1 MPGIHWPLASAI
13 GMIAALVAPASSRD
27 LPGGL
32 AVADEADQQSDLRDL
47 LLGEPALLLPV
58 FTRCTGT
65 CPMTAVRLK
74 EALAK
79 ARAPFRVAVLSFDPD
94 DRATDLKEFRQR
106 FDLPARWHLLRAT
119 DAAATRD
126 FLGSLGFRFMR
137 SGGGYN
143 HPDETFVF
151 SPAGA
156 WSATFTGSA
165 FSTDDLEAAGRRG
178 FLLIRPEAWIALACV
193 GLAISGIAIAIFARR
208 ARYSPASPGSS
219 RS

>member
-27 LPGGL
+27 LPDGF
-32 AVADEADQQSDLRDL
+32 AVADEAEQQRDLRSL
-47 LLGEPALLLPV
+47 LAGEPALLLPV

-79 ARAPFRVAVLSFDPD
+79 ARARFRVAVLSFDPD
-94 DRATDLKEFRQR
+94 DRATDLKDFRER
-106 FDLPARWHLLRAT
+106 FDLPAQWHVVRAT
-119 DAAATRD
+119 DAAAARD

-137 SGGGYN
+137 SAGGYN

-156 WSATFTGSA
+156 WTATFTGSA
-165 FSTDDLEAAGRRG
+165 FSAGDLEAASSRR
-178 FLLIRPEAWIALACV
+178 LRVSLIRPEAWIAIACA
-193 GLAISGIAIAIFARR
+193 GLAFSAAALVLVARR
-208 ARYSPASPGSS
+208 ARTS
-219 RS
+219 